1 MKTKFWSILLVI
13 AMMTMNF
20 TVVDAIDSE
29 EPVAV
34 STGCTAK
41 LVSGNTTKDA
51 STLFNGTGN
60 LVNNGGANWAIAW
73 GSTGYIQVDLKKA
86 YNLCKIVIHR
96 ANQGRVD
103 KAIPIQAS
111 NDESFSTF
119 DLIGTTDQTQT
130 TVSSTNV
137 WTSAVLDST
146 NKYRYVRIIKNSG
159 YDFYPAK
166 IDVFGIKESLG
177 ITEMTSSSI
186 EPNTDIN
193 ITFNDF
199 LNPEMDMSAITVT
212 QNGKNADIEKSVSD
226 DAITISP
233 SDAWKAGG
241 IYKVTIPAGVVE
253 ALDGRTIDTD
263 IEKYFAVNTDVI
275 DFREFNINGNILD
288 ISFWN
293 VSDDSIY
300 ITLWNVAFA
309 QGDCVDT
316 ITEEAQNET
325 VYAMSE
331 YTNSLTLSENCAV
344 YLFED
349 VANMKTFV
357 SPFIRNNGASED
369 GDYAQSEETLTAEYT
384 DAGISVNGK
393 STSDEVS
400 VFVTNGEA
408 ISATSVKAIALA
420 APSNGGYAL
429 NIALPNTFPSGE
441 YNVWASDGTLA
452 TPDKAVNAPYVLSST
467 DKQTYADQ
475 LTAMDAA
482 ALKDF
487 FEYDSTDLSDTDNS
501 AVLNGI
507 GVISERPADLQSLYN
522 SVANLTLTGTYQ
534 EIVADINEQLALAI
548 TKEKG
553 VAYGAGNYNA
563 ILGIDTTND
572 LYKYADENSLLDE
585 VSTLMSK
592 DYTDATSFNAN
603 LLDGAKL
610 AIFANAPSIS
620 YAASFAATHSSFFN
634 FDFSGDYS
642 TRLTDLQQQ
651 QVVQAAMAGTTADG
665 MRTIFNN
672 KVTEFK
678 NLNAN
683 NNNNYGGGGG
693 GGGGASRP
701 TTSTNAGIPL
711 PEIKVEEEK
720 PTPTQEGFSDM
731 SESHWAY
738 GTVMNLVEKGI
749 VNGTD
754 GKFMPEDNVTREQ
767 FVKMLVLAA
776 KAEEKGEVSFADVPS
791 DSWYYE
797 YVAAAKNNGIVNG
810 VSETHFGTGLNI
822 TRQDMAVM
830 IYNTMKSVG
839 KTFEEAASSTFDDT
853 EEIKDYAINAVQQL
867 SAASIINGRDNN
879 MFVPSGNATRAE
891 ASTIISRMLDLI
903 A

>member
-1 MKTKFWSILLVI
+1 ML
-13 AMMTMNF
+13 MMNF
-20 TVVDAIDSE
+20 TVVNGEASA

-34 STGCTAK
+34 STGCTAT
-41 LVSGNTTKDA
+41 LVNNSTGTTKDA
-51 STLFNGTGN
+51 STLFDGTGN
-60 LVNNGGANWAIAW
+60 LVGNGGANWAIAW
-73 GSTGYIQVDLKKA
+73 GNTGYIQVDLKKA
-86 YNLCKIVIHR
+86 YSLCEIVIHR
-96 ANQGRVD
+96 ANQGRID

-119 DLIGTTDQTQT
+119 DLIGTTDGTHT
-130 TVSSTNV
+130 KVSDTDY

-166 IDVFGIKESLG
+166 IDVFGIKEPLA
-177 ITEMTSSSI
+177 IADMTCISI
-186 EPNTDIN
+186 GTDTDIN

-199 LNPEMDMSAITVT
+199 LDPAIDMSTITVT
-212 QNGKNADIEKSVSD
+212 QNGKNVEIEKSISD
-226 DAITISP
+226 DFITISP
-233 SDAWKAGG
+233 ADAWKAGG
-241 IYKVTIPAGVVE
+241 IYKITIPAGVVE
-253 ALDGRTIDTD
+253 ALDGRVIETE
-263 IEKYFAVNTDVI
+263 IEKYFGVNTDVI
-275 DFREFNINGNILD
+275 DFREFNVNGNVLD
-288 ISFWN
+288 INFWN
-293 VSDDSIY
+293 VSENPID

-309 QGDCVDT
+309 EGNSVDA
-316 ITEEAQNET
+316 ITEDIET
-325 VYAMSE
+325 VPSSGS
-331 YTNSLTLSENCAV
+331 YTKTLTLSENYAV

-357 SPFIRNNGASED
+357 SPFVRNNGASEKEE
-369 GDYAQSEETLTAEYT
+369 YNQVEETLTAEYT

-393 STSDEVS
+393 SNSDEVS

-408 ISATSVKAIALA
+408 ISATSVKAITLA

-429 NIALPNTFPSGE
+429 NIVLPDSFPSGE

-467 DKQTYADQ
+467 DKQNYAEQ
-475 LTAMDAA
+475 IAAMDSA
-482 ALKDF
+482 ALKEF
-487 FEYDSTDLSDTDNS
+487 FEYDSTDELDTDNT

-507 GVISERPADLQSLYN
+507 GIISERPSDVQSLYN
-522 SVANLTLTGTYQ
+522 AVANLTLTGTYQ

-553 VAYGAGNYNA
+553 VAYGADNYNA
-563 ILGIDTTND
+563 ILGIDTTNE
-572 LYKYADENSLLDE
+572 LYKYAEENSLLDE

-610 AIFANAPSIS
+610 AIFANAPSIA
-620 YAASFAATHSSFFN
+620 YATSFASTHSSFFN
-634 FDFSGDYS
+634 FDFSGDY
-642 TRLTDLQQQ
+642 TNLTDLQQQ
-651 QVVQAAMAGTTADG
+651 QVVQAAMSGTTADG

-672 KVTEFK
+672 KVAELK

-683 NNNNYGGGGG
+683 NNNNYYGGGGGG

-701 TTSTNAGIPL
+701 STSTNAGIPL

-731 SESHWAY
+731 NESHWAY
-738 GTVMNLVEKGI
+738 GTVMSLVEKGI

-776 KAEEKGEVSFADVPS
+776 KSEEKGEVSFADVPS
-791 DSWYYE
+791 DAWYYE
-797 YVAAAKNNGIVNG
+797 YVSAAKNNGIVNG
-810 VSETHFGTGLNI
+810 VSQTHFGTGLNI

-839 KTFEEAASSTFDDT
+839 KSFEKTASSKFDDT
-853 EEIKDYAINAVQQL
+853 EEIKDYAIEAVKQL
-867 SAASIINGRDNN
+867 SAAGIINGRDNN

-891 ASTIISRMLDLI
+891 AATIISRMLDLI